1 MPLFPMNRSA
11 LLPLFLV
18 SLGLGTARA
27 QQSVPAPPIPGP
39 GDPPVSAPVP
49 PAPGPGSAPVVVP
62 VPAAPSAPPAASPAV
77 APPAAPA
84 TYTVQAGDNP
94 WSIAKKHGVKLEDLL
109 KANEIKDP
117 KNLKIGDV
125 LKLPAGATAKAE
137 APSAPKPAEAVPAAP
152 AAPPAGSDWEYYTVQ
167 KGDNPWK
174 IAKALKVEHGKIVSL
189 NEGVDFT
196 KLKIGQ
202 QIKVPKKP

>member
-1 MPLFPMNRSA
+1 MGKPIPILPMNRTA
-11 LLPLFLV
+11 VLTLMVFF
-18 SLGLGTARA
+18 GLGTVRA
-27 QQSVPAPPIPGP
+27 QQVAPPPPIPGP
-39 GDPPVSAPVP
+39 GNLPAPEPAPAAPVP
-49 PAPGPGSAPVVVP
+49 APAP
-62 VPAAPSAPPAASPAV
+62 VPAAPVVPSTAAPAAPA
-77 APPAAPA
+77 PAAPA

-94 WSIAKKHGVKLEDLL
+94 WSIAKKNGVKLEDLL
-109 KANEIKDP
+109 KANDIKDP

-125 LKLPAGATAKAE
+125 LKLPAGATPKVE
-137 APSAPKPAEAVPAAP
+137 APVAAKPAPTAPTAP
-152 AAPPAGSDWEYYTVQ
+152 ATAPAGSDWDYYTVQ

-174 IAKALKVEHGKIVSL
+174 IAKALKVEHQKIVSL